1 MTPPGRASDARDDRL
16 RPRRARLRRRPGG
29 RRAARPAPCRRRA
42 GRRPGRD
49 ARAVR
54 RLRPG
59 ARGLRGAHRRPPRR
73 RGRHAAGVRQAHGRV
88 AGLPRGRG
96 AVPGVAAARRA
107 QPRAR
112 PPPPRPARV
121 VRGRARPRGAV
132 RRRAARVHG
141 VAARGARRAAAGPA
155 RRAPAAPPRRALA
168 RRDRGA
174 PRPVGALGPLPAQP
188 RALGRARRP
197 ARPRRRAGDPP
208 AARRRGLAGR
218 PPADRRLARVP
229 FAPHR
234 RPGRFPRT
242 TRPRGAHRATE
253 DRPPPARRGTAR
265 GRRRACARRARA
277 ACLRRARAPARAA
290 DRYEGPRTRGERHRA
305 DVRRLEG
312 RADARGRAL
321 RRQGRRRGGAVH
333 RRHVRRLCRQ
343 PRPLP
348 GGHPRQRRPRPP
360 GHEPG
365 RDGELPLG
373 AGRQRM
379 DRAREARADL
389 RHPPDQRRHVP
400 LGGPRPQRADEHRRA
415 GRQHRDA
422 DARRAERVPLPE
434 GAGADR
440 QPVGRRRRVRLPG
453 DAGGAGRPGGVPD
466 AARRPE
472 RLGVPGP
479 LHPRRR
485 SRGDG
490 DDRRQ
495 QREPAA
501 RRAAAPR
508 HAELGHARRLPRL
521 SAQLLRDAGRR
532 RLPARRP
539 LGHDAQ
545 ALARGRA
552 DRGPRRDAVRP
563 RHRAGPVHRRRRRGH
578 HPTARGDP
586 TPKRSLVAG
595 PPAPPDETQCAP
607 GPGQDQFIAGGGV
620 VIPPPP
626 APAAA
631 GLPPCRPIRMTAADV
646 TRLLTWQT
654 TRGIKL
660 DMVFNGAGSD
670 EFKEDTGLAN
680 DPLADAFVANKDAF
694 RWINHT
700 FTHLNLDLLS
710 AADLSAEIGN
720 NIAWGIAH
728 GLPMDPHEL
737 VTGEHSGLH
746 NPNMA
751 GTLNALGVTWVA
763 ADNSREP
770 VQYTIGGATTV
781 PRYPSNVYY
790 NVETQVEQLD
800 EYNFIYLPP
809 AAGGKCV
816 NSSTNTCR
824 GTPAT
829 WAEYVDSEASI
840 MFRHL
845 MGNDPRPHFAHQ
857 SNLTADGVLYT
868 VVDEVLN
875 RYRRY
880 FAPELVQLSHTDI
893 GRAMRQQTVWA
904 QDLAAGRVSA
914 FLQDGQ
920 VHVTTTTTMDVPV
933 TGTPQGT
940 LYGGERSGWFT
951 VTAGQPLVAQAPPDA
966 APVTRPGAP
975 TTPAATPPAAPGATP
990 PAAPGATPPA
1000 APGATPPAA
1009 PGATPPAAPGTK
1021 PPGANPPNRPGATPP
1036 RDADRPAAGTNGDRP
1051 GATSPANRSALRMTR
1066 LRMTPRRF
1074 AASHRRN
1081 VARRRRGH
1089 ATDGTT
1095 ITWLMSRPATVRLT
1109 VQLIRPGG
1117 RTSTVTS
1124 FTRKAITGENTVRF
1138 SGRIGRRTLRPGRYR
1153 MVVRATSADG
1163 ARTAAQRL
1171 TFTVVRG

>member
-1 MTPPGRASDARDDRL
+1 MREPFFLTPLHAAVPSPADREEHAVRPITSRTVRPTAASRASDGRSQRRIVVLVVTAALALACLASVASGALAPQPGQRIDLRVLVIGATGTEPTFNAWKAELTREGVPFDAKVADAEGPFSDATFADYGSDHAKYEAVILANGDLVHQVTNPDGSVSFPSALADSEWLALAKFEQTFGIRQISDATFPSPVHGLNGPTNTGEQGGNTGTLTAAGLATFPYLKGPVPIDNPSPTATDAFGYQATPAAQVAPASFDTLLAGPNGSSYLGIYTHPDGREEMVMTVDSNENQLHAEILRHGMLSWVTRGVYLGYQRNYFEMQVDDVFL
-16 RPRRARLRRRPGG
+16 P
-29 RRAARPAPCRRRA
+29 
-42 GRRPGRD
+42 D
-49 ARAVR
+49 ARW
-54 RLRPG
+54 
-59 ARGLRGAHRRPPRR
+59 
-73 RGRHAAGVRQAHGRV
+73 
-88 AGLPRGRG
+88 
-96 AVPGVAAARRA
+96 
-107 QPRAR
+107 
-112 PPPPRPARV
+112 
-121 VRGRARPRGAV
+121 
-132 RRRAARVHG
+132 
-141 VAARGARRAAAGPA
+141 
-155 RRAPAAPPRRALA
+155 
-168 RRDRGA
+168 D
-174 PRPVGALGPLPAQP
+174 
-188 RALGRARRP
+188 
-197 ARPRRRAGDPP
+197 
-208 AARRRGLAGR
+208 
-218 PPADRRLARVP
+218 
-229 FAPHR
+229 
-234 RPGRFPRT
+234 T
-242 TRPRGAHRATE
+242 T
-253 DRPPPARRGTAR
+253 
-265 GRRRACARRARA
+265 
-277 ACLRRARAPARAA
+277 L
-290 DRYEGPRTRGERHRA
+290 
-305 DVRRLEG
+305 
-312 RADARGRAL
+312 
-321 RRQGRRRGGAVH
+321 
-333 RRHVRRLCRQ
+333 
-343 PRPLP
+343 
-348 GGHPRQRRPRPP
+348 
-360 GHEPG
+360 
-365 RDGELPLG
+365 
-373 AGRQRM
+373 
-379 DRAREARADL
+379 
-389 RHPPDQRRHVP
+389 
-400 LGGPRPQRADEHRRA
+400 
-415 GRQHRDA
+415 
-422 DARRAERVPLPE
+422 
-434 GAGADR
+434 
-440 QPVGRRRRVRLPG
+440 
-453 DAGGAGRPGGVPD
+453 
-466 AARRPE
+466 
-472 RLGVPGP
+472 
-479 LHPRRR
+479 
-485 SRGDG
+485 
-490 DDRRQ
+490 
-495 QREPAA
+495 
-501 RRAAAPR
+501 
-508 HAELGHARRLPRL
+508 
-521 SAQLLRDAGRR
+521 
-532 RLPARRP
+532 
-539 LGHDAQ
+539 
-545 ALARGRA
+545 
-552 DRGPRRDAVRP
+552 
-563 RHRAGPVHRRRRRGH
+563 
-578 HPTARGDP
+578 
-586 TPKRSLVAG
+586 KRSLVDG
-595 PPAPPDETQCAP
+595 PTAAPDETQCDP
-607 GPGQDQFIAGGGV
+607 GTGQDQFIAGGGV
-620 VIPPPP
+620 VITPPP

-893 GRAMRQQTVWA
+893 GKTLRQQTVWA

-940 LYGGERSGWFT
+940 LYGGERPGWFT

-990 PAAPGATPPA
+990 PAARGATPPA

-1009 PGATPPAAPGTK
+1009 RGATPPAARGTK